1 MQVVEIRRR
10 GYSVRYP
17 HAEFIRKYAPLIR
30 RNSISSSSS
39 SSSSAA
45 PAITVHELA
54 HALTLAGHG
63 SSGSVPGSSNGFHV
77 GTSKVFLKTAA
88 QRQLDVAREEQVR
101 T

>member
-1 MQVVEIRRR
+1 
-10 GYSVRYP
+10 VRYP

-30 RNSISSSSS
+30 RSSSSSS

>member
-1 MQVVEIRRR
+1 
-10 GYSVRYP
+10 VRYP

-30 RNSISSSSS
+30 RSTNNNNNSSSNN
-39 SSSSAA
+39 SSSAA
-45 PAITVHELA
+45 PSITVHELA

-63 SSGSVPGSSNGFHV
+63 SSGSVPGSSKGFHV

-101 T
+101 TGSL